1 MVYLFHFFSIRTK
14 ASDPIFK
21 KNHSIVSEGCILYSK
36 KNMHQWT
43 KFWLNKAWI
52 PLINQTSCL

>member
-21 KNHSIVSEGCILYSK
+21 KNHSIVGEGCILYSK
-36 KNMHQWT
+36 KICISGQN
-43 KFWLNKAWI
+43 
-52 PLINQTSCL
+52 SG